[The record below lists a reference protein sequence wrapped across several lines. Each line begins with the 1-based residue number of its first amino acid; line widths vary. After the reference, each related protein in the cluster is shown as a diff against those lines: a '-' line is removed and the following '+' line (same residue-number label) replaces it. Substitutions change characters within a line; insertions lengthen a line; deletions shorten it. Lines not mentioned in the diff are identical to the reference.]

1 MSSFRSI
8 WSGVKRWTSSLFSR
22 SQSESES
29 DLRERLDRRIEAQM
43 RKAEG
48 AEELRKELH
57 RAQSDVKDLSG
68 QVAELRRTS
77 NRDLSNV
84 SGRLDEL
91 KELVRRLG
99 KTLAVKEQELEQIEA
114 AANNLRTRRL
124 VTTVSAAAMAATLA
138 PALLLSI
145 LWTFGGPIHSILT
158 KEKRMSPKEISL
170 VEEGRTV
177 RTALNELEDEE
188 AEALRALIE
197 KGSSTKAA
205 K

>member
-29 DLRERLDRRIEAQM
+29 DLRERLDQRIEAQM

-48 AEELRKELH
+48 VEKLRKELH

-84 SGRLDEL
+84 SGRLDDL

-99 KTLAVKEQELEQIEA
+99 ATLAAKEQELEQIEA
-114 AANNLRTRRL
+114 AADRLSTRRL
-124 VTTVSAAAMAATLA
+124 VTTISAAAMSAMLA
-138 PALLLSI
+138 PAFLVAS
-145 LWTFGGPIHSILT
+145 LWTFGGPIPSILT
-158 KEKRMSPKEISL
+158 KEKRMSQKEIEAIDSGKTL
-170 VEEGRTV
+170 QRARENLSRADSV
-177 RTALNELEDEE
+177 RLE
-188 AEALRALIE
+188 RLIQE
-197 KGSSTKAA
+197 SR
-205 K
+205 